1 MKKLSTRASR
11 LVYAICQDEARKNG
25 SKEVLPEHIMLALIK
40 SGDGLGF
47 ETLKFLRLN
56 VLTYQLALEDFLNS
70 SSDHVVMDA
79 DEIPQN
85 RRVQT
90 LLDIAE
96 IESTSLM
103 NPYVGTEHILL
114 AAIRE
119 ANSLTSS
126 YFESAAIPISK
137 VREAVRNVQQS
148 NDSSYYDKVSK
159 DLAAQAIQNIFG
171 KDSLGEFA
179 SFLKTPVAGKNSESP
194 NSGNQ
199 AEKKIR

>member
-56 VLTYQLALEDFLNS
+56 VLTYQLALEDSLNA
-70 SSDHVVMDA
+70 SSDHVEIDS
-79 DEIPQN
+79 DEIPAG
-85 RRVQT
+85 RRVKT

-103 NPYVGTEHILL
+103 NPYIGTEHILL

-119 ANSLTSS
+119 SNSLTSG
-126 YFESAAIPISK
+126 YFESAAIPLSK
-137 VREAVRNVQQS
+137 VREAVRNVQS
-148 NDSSYYDKVSK
+148 TKESSYTARVAK
-159 DLAAQAIQNIFG
+159 DLASKAIENIFG
-171 KDSLGEFA
+171 KVVYH
-179 SFLKTPVAGKNSESP
+179 K
-194 NSGNQ
+194 
-199 AEKKIR
+199 